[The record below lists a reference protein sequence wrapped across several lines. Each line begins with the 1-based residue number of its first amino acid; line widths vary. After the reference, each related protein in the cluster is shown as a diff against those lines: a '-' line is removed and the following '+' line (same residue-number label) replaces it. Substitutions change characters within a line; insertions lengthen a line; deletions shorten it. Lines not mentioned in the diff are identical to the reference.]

1 MYLSLSM
8 NELPQGIRRG
18 LVLGKFLP
26 YHAGHAHLIRTAR
39 SQVDV
44 LTVLVCSIARE
55 PIPGA
60 TRFGWVAESHPD
72 CRVVHVAEEVPQ
84 TPEEDPGFWPI
95 WTDLV
100 RRHAGEIDVVFTS
113 EDYGDE
119 LARRLGARHVCVD
132 RARTAYPLSGSAIR
146 RDPLAHWDYIPPVV
160 RPSYVHRVAILGTE
174 STGKTTLAQQLAAA
188 YCTAWVPE
196 FGRAY
201 CEGRDALGLTSDD
214 LDAIGRGQIVAEEEA
229 ARSANRI
236 LICDTDVRTTA
247 TWSDIILGTRSDWL
261 SRAAAADEYSHAL
274 LLDAD
279 VPWVQD
285 GMRVL
290 RDVRREH
297 TALLERE
304 LQTTHQPFT
313 RIQGPFEHRFR
324 QAAAVVDG
332 VLRMPVRP
340 RFDVTAR
347 LRTT

>member
-1 MYLSLSM
+1 M
-8 NELPQGIRRG
+8 NELPHAARRG

-39 SQVDV
+39 SHVDV

-60 TRFGWVAESHPD
+60 ARFAWVAESHPD

-84 TPEEDPGFWPI
+84 TPEEHPEFWPI
-95 WTDLV
+95 WADLV
-100 RRHAGEIDVVFTS
+100 RRHAGAIDVVFTS

-119 LARRLGARHVCVD
+119 LARQLGARHVCVD
-132 RARTAYPLSGSAIR
+132 RARSAYPVSSTAIR

-160 RPSYVHRVAILGTE
+160 RPSYVHRLAILGTE

-201 CEGRDALGLTSDD
+201 CEGRDARYLTPDD
-214 LDAIGRGQIVAEEEA
+214 LDAIGRGQIVAEEAA

-247 TWSDIILGTRSDWL
+247 TWSDIILGTRSAWL

-279 VPWVQD
+279 VPWVND

-290 RDVRREH
+290 RDVRGEH
-297 TALLERE
+297 TALLEHE
-304 LQTTHQPFT
+304 LVATHQPFT
-313 RIQGPFEHRFR
+313 RIQGPFEQRFW
-324 QAAAVVDG
+324 QAATVVDS

-340 RFDVTAR
+340 RFGVTASSR
-347 LRTT
+347 MA

>member
-1 MYLSLSM
+1 M
-8 NELPQGIRRG
+8 RRG

-60 TRFGWVAESHPD
+60 TRFAWVAESHPD

-84 TPEEDPGFWPI
+84 TPDEDPEFWPI

-100 RRHAGEIDVVFTS
+100 RRHAGAIDVVFTS

-132 RARTAYPLSGSAIR
+132 PTRSAYPVSGTAIR
-146 RDPLAHWDYIPPVV
+146 RDPLAHWDSIPPVV

-174 STGKTTLAQQLAAA
+174 STGKTTLAQQLAEAFD
-188 YCTAWVPE
+188 TTWVPE
-196 FGRAY
+196 YGRAY
-201 CEGRDALGLTSDD
+201 CEGRDARELTSDD
-214 LDAIGRGQIVAEEEA
+214 MDAIARGQILAEESA
-229 ARSANRI
+229 ARSANRV

-247 TWSDIILGTRSDWL
+247 TWSDLILGTRSAWL
-261 SRAAAADEYSHAL
+261 SRAAAADKYSHAL
-274 LLDAD
+274 LLHAD

-290 RDVRREH
+290 RDERTRH
-297 TALLERE
+297 TELLERE
-304 LQTTHQPFT
+304 LRATHQPFT
-313 RIQGPFEHRFR
+313 RIQGPFEQRFR
-324 QAAAVVDG
+324 DG
-332 VLRMPVRP
+332 ATVIDRVLRMPVRP
-340 RFDVTAR
+340 RFHVTGADEP
-347 LRTT
+347 